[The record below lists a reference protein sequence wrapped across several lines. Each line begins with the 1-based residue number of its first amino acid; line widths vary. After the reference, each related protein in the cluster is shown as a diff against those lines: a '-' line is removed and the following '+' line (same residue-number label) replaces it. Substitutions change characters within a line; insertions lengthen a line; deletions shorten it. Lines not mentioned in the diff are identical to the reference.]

1 MSKFSKKFMQLAIE
15 EAKKAYLIDEV
26 PVGAIVVKDD
36 EVIGRGHNSVIKNN
50 SVTCHAEIN
59 AINEASKILGNYRL
73 LNCEIYVTLEPCH
86 MCVKAII
93 DARLDYLFFGA
104 REPKSGSIESVD
116 NFLEKEFLNHKV
128 LFSGGHMESHSIELL
143 KKFFESRR
151 KPKNYFSSS
160 HIGQ

>member
-1 MSKFSKKFMQLAIE
+1 
-15 EAKKAYLIDEV
+15 
-26 PVGAIVVKDD
+26 
-36 EVIGRGHNSVIKNN
+36 
-50 SVTCHAEIN
+50 
-59 AINEASKILGNYRL
+59 
-73 LNCEIYVTLEPCH
+73 